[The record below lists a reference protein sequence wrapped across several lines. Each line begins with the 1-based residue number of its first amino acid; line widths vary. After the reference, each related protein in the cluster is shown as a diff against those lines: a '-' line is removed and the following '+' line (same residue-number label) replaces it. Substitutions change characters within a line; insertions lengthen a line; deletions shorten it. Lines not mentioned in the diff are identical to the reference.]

1 MDLLSTANTKFCL
14 DFFKALKTENT
25 DKNIFFSP
33 LSISAVL
40 GMVLLGARGNTAKQI
55 KEVFHFHD
63 VSSTAT
69 PGTGRTSQDG
79 SAECE
84 AEGVHHQFQ
93 ALLSAIYKPNSDY
106 SLSIANRLYAEI
118 TFAFCKQYL
127 SCTKTLYHAELEEI
141 DFVNAPQEARIK
153 INSWVENQTNGK
165 IKKLFPSDA
174 FNENVVLVL
183 VNAIYFKGKWA
194 LKFEKEK
201 TKETAFRLNK
211 NEIKSVQM
219 MFLNS
224 TFKLAIIKEPPL
236 EVLELPYIDNELSM
250 FILLPK
256 DIGDNSTGLEQLE
269 SALTYEKLAEW
280 TSSVNMNKQ
289 NVNVYLPR
297 FKMEEGYN
305 LKTILQVMG
314 VLDVFSLKSDLTGM
328 SNPAGLYVSRAF
340 HKSYVDVNE
349 EGTEATAGSGVVV
362 SRGSAHD
369 FKADHPFLFFIKHN
383 ATNSILFYGRCAS
396 PLN

>member
-1 MDLLSTANTKFCL
+1 MAFML
-14 DFFKALKTENT
+14 
-25 DKNIFFSP
+25 
-33 LSISAVL
+33 
-40 GMVLLGARGNTAKQI
+40 Q
-55 KEVFHFHD
+55 VFHFDD
-63 VSSTAT
+63 VLTTAT
-69 PGTGRTSQDG
+69 PGTGRNSQDG

-84 AEGVHHQFQ
+84 AEGAHHQVQ

-106 SLSIANRLYAEI
+106 SLSIANRLYVEI
-118 TFAFCKQYL
+118 TSEFCKQYL
-127 SCTKTLYHAELEEI
+127 SCTKTLYHAELEEV
-141 DFVNAPQEARIK
+141 DFRNAPHKARIK
-153 INSWVENQTNGK
+153 INSWVENKTNGK
-165 IKKLFPSDA
+165 IKELFPSDA
-174 FNENVVLVL
+174 TDDRVVLVL

-194 LKFEKEK
+194 LEFVKEK
-201 TKETAFRLNK
+201 TKETAFRVNK
-211 NEIKSVQM
+211 NEIRSVQM

-224 TFKLAIIKEPPL
+224 TFKLAIIKEPHL

-280 TSSVNMNKQ
+280 ISSANMNKQ

-297 FKMEEGYN
+297 FKMEEDYN
-305 LKTILQVMG
+305 LKSSLQAMG
-314 VLDVFSLKSDLTGM
+314 VLDVFSFKKSDLTGM
-328 SNPAGLYVSRAF
+328 SKSAQLYVSRAL

-349 EGTEATAGSGVVV
+349 EGTEASTGTGVVI
-362 SRGSAHD
+362 SRKSAHD

-396 PLN
+396 PVN